1 LHSYWP
7 AIQANSFIDGECADS
22 DLAYT
27 YEGAVTQCDDI
38 GDRYRQPGLLANLI
52 LQILEQRAASRL
64 HDAAIADVGRKLG
77 RGTRLG
83 KGTILTIANW
93 STS

>member
-1 LHSYWP
+1 MHSDWP
-7 AIQANSFIDGECADS
+7 AFQANTFTDGECADS

-38 GDRYRQPGLLANLI
+38 GDRYRQPGLLANLLI
-52 LQILEQRAASRL
+52 QILEQRAGSRL
-64 HDAAIADVGRKLG
+64 HDAAIAVVGRKLE